1 MVKRYPTV
9 LSIAG
14 SDSSAGAGIQ
24 ADLKTISSLSCYGC
38 TAITAIT
45 SQNTLGVQDVHL
57 LDASIVES
65 QLKSILNDIAIDAV
79 KIGMLGS
86 AEIVEKVIEVIDEYE
101 LTNIVLDPVIQ
112 SSSGTPLLDDAGLSL
127 LKSQLIKR
135 STIVTPNVEEAEILL
150 DLSSGFIERDTM
162 RDNVIALGIEYGKA
176 FILKGGHISDTE
188 SKDYLFMNLEEEV
201 IQMSAN
207 KIDSKNLHGT
217 GCTLSSAIA
226 SYLAL
231 GENLEEAV
239 LKSKGYVTQ
248 AIGGGANY
256 QLGNGNGPLKHFP
269 MYAIAL
275 E

>member
-1 MVKRYPTV
+1 MNRYPTV

-45 SQNTLGVQDVHL
+45 SQNTVGVQDIQV
-57 LDASIVES
+57 LDAAIVES
-65 QLKSILNDIAIDAV
+65 QLSSILTDIAIDAV

-86 AEIVEKVIEVIDEYE
+86 EEIVQKVIDVIDEYE
-101 LTNIVLDPVIQ
+101 LTNVVLDPVIR
-112 SSSGTPLLDDAGLSL
+112 SSSGSPLIDDKGLAL

-135 STIVTPNVEEAEILL
+135 STIITPNVPEAEILL
-150 DLSSGFIERDTM
+150 DLSEGFIERDTM
-162 RDNVIALGIEYGKA
+162 RDNVISLGIEFGKA
-176 FILKGGHISDTE
+176 FILKGGHMADTE

-201 IQMSAN
+201 IQMSAP
-207 KIDSKNLHGT
+207 KIETKNLHGT

-231 GENLEEAV
+231 GETLEQAV
-239 LKSKGYVTQ
+239 LKAKGYVTQ
-248 AIGGGANY
+248 AIGGGSAY
-256 QLGNGNGPLKHFP
+256 QLGNGNGPVKHFP
-269 MYAIAL
+269 MYALKL